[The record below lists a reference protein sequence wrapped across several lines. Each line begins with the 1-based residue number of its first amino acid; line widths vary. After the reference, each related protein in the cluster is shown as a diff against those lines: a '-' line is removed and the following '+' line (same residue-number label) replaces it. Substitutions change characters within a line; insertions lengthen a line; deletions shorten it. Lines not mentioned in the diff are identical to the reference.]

1 MKEAQLQTLIVQWLD
16 AALPAKSVIH
26 HSPNE
31 GRRHVAFQKK
41 LRGLGTRWGWPDLE
55 LFVPPD
61 GFWEQDMWRP
71 LFLEVKTGRGR
82 LTDNQRQ
89 MFREL
94 RVCSCHVAEVRS
106 ISNVEGFLAPMV
118 RLATTGRASLIRQL
132 ADAQQ

>member
-1 MKEAQLQTLIVQWLD
+1 MKESQLQTLIVQWLD
-16 AALPAKSVIH
+16 AALPADSIIH

-55 LFVPPD
+55 LFIPPA
-61 GFWEQDMWRP
+61 GFWTAEQWAP
-71 LFLEVKTGRGR
+71 TFLEVKAGRGS
-82 LTDNQRQ
+82 LTENQRK

-106 ISNVEGFLAPMV
+106 IAQVEGFLAPMV

-132 ADAQQ
+132 AEAQQ